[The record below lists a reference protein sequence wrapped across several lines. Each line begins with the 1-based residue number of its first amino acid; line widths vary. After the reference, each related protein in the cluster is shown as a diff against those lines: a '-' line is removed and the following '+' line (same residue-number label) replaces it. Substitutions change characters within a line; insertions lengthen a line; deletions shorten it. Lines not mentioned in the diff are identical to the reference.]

1 MKLNDLNVL
10 TIDDVETVRKA
21 LSKSLNELGI
31 VNINQSES
39 LLSSRNA
46 IVDSFESHTPIDVFF
61 CDWNMP

>member
-39 LLSSRNA
+39 LLSSWNA
-46 IVDSFESHTPIDVFF
+46 IVDSF
-61 CDWNMP
+61 